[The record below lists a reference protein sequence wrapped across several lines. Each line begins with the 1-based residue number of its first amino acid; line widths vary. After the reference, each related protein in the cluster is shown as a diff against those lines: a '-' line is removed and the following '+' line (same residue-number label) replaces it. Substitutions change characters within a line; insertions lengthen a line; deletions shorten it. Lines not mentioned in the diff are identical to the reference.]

1 MTAAPV
7 ARTVSAWVF
16 AIGVVAAAVV
26 LARTGSGV
34 FLGVDELVAKP
45 TGALGS
51 LGGVLPFGY
60 AFAAGMLAAVNP
72 CGFALLPGYLALY
85 LGETEPTASPAG
97 RLARALGVAGTV
109 SAAFVLTF
117 GVAGLLLAT
126 VGAAL
131 GSALPFVGL
140 AVGLGLVAAGGYVL
154 SGGKVYSSI
163 GDPGGGTARWP
174 RQCSRLPRIRRV
186 RDRICRRLTGLRA
199 ANLPHGGGPGHGHPR
214 PEPERRPVRPVRPR
228 HGARSHRPDGRHR
241 AVQGRHAGRCPRR
254 RGEAAGGCLRRAV
267 GADRSLC
274 RRVLACAR
282 LLMGHPGGQLVH
294 LANLEVAALS
304 EDARGAARDVLCT
317 QVALLAHEGEG
328 PTIEYKSVLRT
339 ETTHKEKFAPLSPS
353 PLDPPRRS

>member
-1 MTAAPV
+1 MTAGPV
-7 ARTVSAWVF
+7 ARTVSAWVL
-16 AIGVVAAAVV
+16 AIAVVAAAVV

-72 CGFALLPGYLALY
+72 CGFALLPGYLGLY
-85 LGETEPTASPAG
+85 LGETEPTDSPAG

-131 GSALPFVGL
+131 RSALPFVGL

-163 GDPGGGTARWP
+163 GD
-174 RQCSRLPRIRRV
+174 
-186 RDRICRRLTGLRA
+186 RA
-199 ANLPHGGGPGHGHPR
+199 AAQLAGPASARGYRGYVAYGIAYAAASLGCTLPIFLTVVGLATATRDPG
-214 PEPERRPVRPVRPR
+214 
-228 HGARSHRPDGRHR
+228 RSVVQFALYGLGMGLVVTALTVAT
-241 AVQGRHAGRCPRR
+241 AVQGCYAGRRSRR

-282 LLMGHPGGQLVH
+282 LLM
-294 LANLEVAALS
+294 
-304 EDARGAARDVLCT
+304 
-317 QVALLAHEGEG
+317 
-328 PTIEYKSVLRT
+328 
-339 ETTHKEKFAPLSPS
+339 LSP
-353 PLDPPRRS
+353 RQGCWC